1 VIVTLYRYLAKALGI
16 PIETMRVYSR
26 GRESEYNVEVVRVC
40 VIEAV
45 RVCH

>member
-1 VIVTLYRYLAKALGI
+1 MSLNRYVAEALGI

-26 GRESEYNVEVVRVC
+26 GRESEYRSRKS
-40 VIEAV
+40 IIRGRL